1 MVSLYVLAL
10 TDAPVDFRGL
20 GDRQLH
26 SVAIEG
32 LQVVCQRRPDVP
44 RASEAEL
51 RAQHALILELAGRV
65 PAILPA
71 RFGTRLEAA
80 ELRRVVRAHRD
91 EIRQALDI
99 VRDRV
104 QVTIRVT
111 GRRPVA
117 MAARPASGRA
127 YLEAKRRAGIPRLP
141 KAAAAVLASVSH
153 LAVDERR
160 EPGAGPLL
168 ATVYHLVAVKDI
180 PRYMQLVAQR
190 PRSMTVTGPWPPFAF
205 TPRFA

>member
-1 MVSLYVLAL
+1 MALYVLAF
-10 TDAPVDFRGL
+10 TDSAVDLQDL
-20 GDRQLH
+20 GDRQLRVV
-26 SVAIEG
+26 SIEG
-32 LQVVCQRRPDVP
+32 IHVVCQRRPDAP

-51 RAQHALILELAGRV
+51 RAQHALVLELAGRV
-65 PAILPA
+65 RAILPA

-80 ELRRVVRAHRD
+80 ELRRIVRTHLD
-91 EIRQALDI
+91 EIRQALDH

-111 GRRPVA
+111 GRRPA
-117 MAARPASGRA
+117 RQAARPASGRA
-127 YLEAKRRAGIPRLP
+127 YLEAKRRAGVPRLP
-141 KAAAAVLASVSH
+141 RTAASVLASVAH

-168 ATVYHLVAVKDI
+168 ATVYHLVPVKDL
-180 PRYMQLVAQR
+180 PRYMRFVAQR
-190 PRSMTVTGPWPPFAF
+190 PRSTTVTGPWPPFAF

>member
-1 MVSLYVLAL
+1 MALYVLAL
-10 TDAPVDFRGL
+10 TDAPVDLRNL
-20 GDRQLH
+20 GVRRLH
-26 SVAIEG
+26 SVPIDG
-32 LQVVCQRRPDVP
+32 FHVVCQRRPDAP

-65 PAILPA
+65 RAILPA
-71 RFGTRLEAA
+71 RFGTLLEAA
-80 ELRRVVRAHRD
+80 ELRRVVRTHRE
-91 EIRQALDI
+91 EIRQALDV

-111 GRRPVA
+111 GRRPA
-117 MAARPASGRA
+117 APAARPASGRA

-141 KAAAAVLASVSH
+141 SAVAAVLASVAP

-168 ATVYHLVAVKDI
+168 ATVYHLVAAKDI
-180 PRYMQLVAQR
+180 SRYMRLVAQR
-190 PRSMTVTGPWPPFAF
+190 PRSMIVTGPWPPFAF

>member
-1 MVSLYVLAL
+1 MA
-10 TDAPVDFRGL
+10 G
-20 GDRQLH
+20 RQLRTV
-26 SVAIEG
+26 SVDG
-32 LQVVCQRRPDVP
+32 VHVVCQRRPERP

-65 PAILPA
+65 RTILPV
-71 RFGTRLEAA
+71 RFGTLLEAA
-80 ELRRVVRAHRD
+80 ELRRVVRAHEN
-91 EIRQALDI
+91 EIRQAMDL

-111 GRRPVA
+111 GRRPA
-117 MAARPASGRA
+117 PLAGRPATGRA
-127 YLEAKRRAGIPRLP
+127 YLESRRRAGSPRLP
-141 KAAAAVLASVSH
+141 KAVAAVLASVAH

-168 ATVYHLVAVKDI
+168 ATVYHLVAVEDMS
-180 PRYMQLVAQR
+180 RYLRLVAQR

-205 TPRFA
+205 APRFG